1 MGLLRYDAPL
11 QALLVTK
18 GHPFARDAFAAVF
31 EAMPGIAVSTVEQ
44 PAAEVFFAPEQARR
58 YDAIVCYDM
67 PGIQFGSSPSRPGG
81 GPLLVAPSEAYTRG
95 FLALLEAGK
104 GFVFLHHA
112 LAGWPAWPEY
122 AEILG
127 GRFLYQP
134 AELRG
139 RPCPDSGYRHGV
151 THRVRVEAHGHPVVA
166 GLGDG
171 FEITDELYLC
181 EIFEEELVP
190 LLRSDHAFVASGF
203 YSAAHAIAGRM
214 FSNEGWSHAP
224 GSNLVAWAKRYRNSP
239 IVYIACGD
247 DPKAYENPGFRRLV
261 ENAIRWVASPEA
273 LGWAREAVD

>member
-11 QALLVTK
+11 NALLVTK

-31 EAMPGIAVSTVEQ
+31 ESLSGIAVSAVEQ
-44 PAAEVFFAPEQARR
+44 PAAEQFFTPEAARPF
-58 YDAIVCYDM
+58 DAIVCYDM
-67 PGIQFGSSPSRPGG
+67 PGIQFRAGAAPRF
-81 GPLLVAPSEAYTRG
+81 VEPSEAYKRG

-127 GRFLYQP
+127 GRFLYAP

-139 RPCPDSGYRHGV
+139 RRCPDSGYRHGV
-151 THRVRVEAHGHPVVA
+151 THRVRVEATGHPVVA

-181 EIFEEELVP
+181 EIFESDVTP

-224 GSNLVAWAKRYRNSP
+224 GSNLIAWAKRHRNSP

-247 DPKAYENPGFRRLV
+247 DPKAYGNPAFRRLV
-261 ENAIRWVASPEA
+261 ENAIRWVASAEA
-273 LGWAREAVD
+273 HVWAREQP

>member
-11 QALLVTK
+11 QTLLVTK

-44 PAAEVFFAPEQARR
+44 PAAEVFFTPELARR

-67 PGIQFGSSPSRPGG
+67 PGIEFRPGG
-81 GPLLVAPSEAYTRG
+81 APRFVAPSEVYVRG
-95 FLALLEAGK
+95 FLHLLEAGK

-112 LAGWPAWPEY
+112 LAGWPGWPEY

-151 THRVRVEAHGHPVVA
+151 THRVRVEAKGHPVAA

-181 EIFEEELVP
+181 EVFEDDVVP
-190 LLRSDHAFVASGF
+190 LLRSDHAFVESHF
-203 YSAAHAIAGRM
+203 YSAALALQGKM
-214 FSNEGWSHAP
+214 FSNEGWSHEP
-224 GSNLVAWAKRYRNSP
+224 GSNLIAWAKRYRNSP

-247 DPKAYENPGFRRLV
+247 DSKAYENPGFRRLV
-261 ENAIRWVASPEA
+261 ENAIRWVASTEA
-273 LGWAREAVD
+273 LTWAREVVD